1 MFLTAFHC
9 PVSLNLLRSTAESD
23 CDLRGP
29 QLTCPASSPTP
40 CPITHQAQ
48 PYWPPLCS
56 LNIPSALSPL
66 DFHTWCFFLPQEGLA
81 ASFRSLLQPHCL
93 KVASLTI
100 KKKKKSTQPLILFT
114 TLLSFIFLESI
125 YHHLTMIF
133 QSFKSLLVSPIKTWN
148 LKGREYTF
156 LHSLLYPQCL
166 AHSRCS
172 TNTGGMCE
180 WMSEWMLGSILRE
193 LREEIPIEP
202 KDSTQENTGHL
213 KMLHEFWNKWK
224 NIEGKA
230 GCNFF

>member
-1 MFLTAFHC
+1 MNWLMFLTAFHC

-133 QSFKSLLVSPIKTWN
+133 QSFKSLLVSPIKT
-148 LKGREYTF
+148 
-156 LHSLLYPQCL
+156 
-166 AHSRCS
+166 
-172 TNTGGMCE
+172 
-180 WMSEWMLGSILRE
+180 
-193 LREEIPIEP
+193 
-202 KDSTQENTGHL
+202 
-213 KMLHEFWNKWK
+213 
-224 NIEGKA
+224 
-230 GCNFF
+230 